1 MTTDSHQPSETQ
13 QEMPFLNHLED
24 LRKALVRSCIALL
37 LGCGIVGAF
46 FPFFAD
52 MLSWPLK
59 RAMGDH
65 PDLLQGLV
73 TTSPMGIF
81 SVLLQVCF
89 LGGLALSLPF
99 ILYFMGTFI
108 TPGLETKERRI
119 LIPSCVAIFVLFTM
133 GALFSYFLVLP
144 ASLAFSIRLNQLF
157 GFQLIWSA
165 PHYYGLVVWMT
176 VGIGLCFEFPI
187 AILSLIFMRLLS
199 AEKLRSLR
207 RHMVVI
213 ILIAA
218 ALITPGGDPFT
229 LSVLAI
235 PMYFLYEA
243 SILIGA
249 KLEAYRERQAEVA

>member
-1 MTTDSHQPSETQ
+1 MTDDPQQPSDAQ
-13 QEMPFLNHLED
+13 VEMPFFNHLED
-24 LRKALVRSCIALL
+24 LRSALVRSAIALL
-37 LGCGIVGAF
+37 VGCAIVGAF

-52 MLSWPLK
+52 LLSWPLK

-99 ILYFMGTFI
+99 ILYFMGSFI
-108 TPGLETKERRI
+108 TPGLESKERSA
-119 LIPSCVAIFVLFTM
+119 LIPACIAIFALFTV

-176 VGIGLCFEFPI
+176 VGIGLCFEFPV
-187 AILSLIFMRLLS
+187 AILALIFMGLLS
-199 AEKLRSLR
+199 ADKLRSIR
-207 RHMVVI
+207 RHMVVV

-229 LSVLAI
+229 LSILAI
-235 PMYFLYEA
+235 PMYLLYEA
-243 SILIGA
+243 SIIIGA
-249 KLEAYRERQAEVA
+249 KVEARRKRELEV